1 MKYLGYI
8 PEKFA
13 LTWEEAWVLVFDL
26 TEYKAKEL
34 MLNEKASMNEFLIDL
49 LTHDL
54 RSYHMV
60 IKGYIELIVDKKVD
74 QHKDILD
81 FLSEAN
87 SSIKRASK
95 LIDDVSV
102 LMKSQLTKEIV
113 LQPIELKP
121 VLIMVKEFI
130 MNLYPDQKIVVS
142 IESIP
147 DNLIVLADSLIE
159 YLFIN
164 LFTNA
169 VKHNQNEIKQ
179 IEVTSSQDN
188 DVCSIIITDNAKGIP
203 VNIRKKIF
211 TRYSEFKK
219 HGKGSGL
226 GLFIIN
232 TLVERY
238 SGQISIQ
245 SRFQNDYS
253 KGTQIKIILSC
264 KAN

>member
-1 MKYLGYI
+1 M
-8 PEKFA
+8 
-13 LTWEEAWVLVFDL
+13 VLVFDL
-26 TEYKAKEL
+26 TEYKTKEL
-34 MLNEKASMNEFLIDL
+34 MLNEKASTNEFLIDL

-54 RSYHMV
+54 RNYHMV
-60 IKGYIELIVDKKVD
+60 IEGYLEYIVDKKVNKHED
-74 QHKDILD
+74 VLN
-81 FLSEAN
+81 FLSKAN

-95 LIDDVSV
+95 LIGDVSV
-102 LMKSQLTKEIV
+102 LMKTQTTKEIV
-113 LQPIELKP
+113 LQPIKLKP

-147 DNLIVLADSLIE
+147 DNLIVLADSLID

-164 LFTNA
+164 FFTNA
-169 VKHNQNEIKQ
+169 VKHNQNVVKQ

-188 DVCSIIITDNAKGIP
+188 DICSIIITDNAKGIP
-203 VNIRKKIF
+203 INNREKIF

-226 GLFIIN
+226 GLFIIK

-238 SGQISIQ
+238 KGQISIK
-245 SRFQNDYS
+245 SLFQDDYS
-253 KGTQIKIILSC
+253 KGTQFNIILNC
-264 KAN
+264 KVN